1 MAGRV
6 LLCVLSLFGLNND
19 LAGVCCDKRRKT
31 KVEKGGEKPQQ
42 RRCIANN
49 GYNTIQPFQ
58 KLYFQQGEQHDT
70 LLMLLIRFFEAVSA
84 PGFRFTK
91 IKKKVA
97 ALDVNTV
104 GSFSPFAQRGSG
116 TFPSDR

>member
-1 MAGRV
+1 M
-6 LLCVLSLFGLNND
+6 
-19 LAGVCCDKRRKT
+19 
-31 KVEKGGEKPQQ
+31 EKGGEKPQQ

-70 LLMLLIRFFEAVSA
+70 LLMLLIRFLKLRCFSA
-84 PGFRFTK
+84 WFPVYENK
-91 IKKKVA
+91 KKKVA